1 MAFPAWLPLGLG
13 IKDYFE
19 SGERTQIKV
28 HTIDGETTPYPAEL
42 FFRDYEDFGI
52 FDELACFY
60 R

>member
-42 FFRDYEDFGI
+42 FFRDYEDCGI
-52 FDELACFY
+52 VDELACF
-60 R
+60 